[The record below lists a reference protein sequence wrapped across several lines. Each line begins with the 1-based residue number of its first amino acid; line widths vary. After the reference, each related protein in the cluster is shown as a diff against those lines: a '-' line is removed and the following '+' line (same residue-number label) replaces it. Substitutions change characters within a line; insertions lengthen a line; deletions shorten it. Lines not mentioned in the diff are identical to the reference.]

1 MRVVTAIVGGLL
13 VFGAVAM
20 ALLFFVGNAVEGLP
34 ATPRYAAYVGCVVVG
49 LFAGAGSARASMAR
63 RP

>member
-1 MRVVTAIVGGLL
+1 MRVVTAIVGGLF

-20 ALLFFVGNAVEGLP
+20 FLLFLVRNAVEGLP
-34 ATPRYAAYVGCVVVG
+34 ATARYAAYVACLAVG
-49 LFAGAGSARASMAR
+49 LFAGAGSARATMAR